1 MIVQK
6 IDPAR
11 FSIDTRKLLLIS
23 SGTTPSLCQANS
35 LPTNCSLQQPPAV
48 SPIDEDMDCQT
59 TASKCLNTTAGI
71 GESSAAMTPNSLAA
85 EPEELELTI
94 DYSIKLEDGKKVC
107 EY

>member
-11 FSIDTRKLLLIS
+11 FSIDTLKLLLIS
-23 SGTTPSLCQANS
+23 SGTTPLCQANS
-35 LPTNCSLQQPPAV
+35 LPINCSLQQQPAV

-59 TASKCLNTTAGI
+59 TASKCLNTTAGT

-94 DYSIKLEDGKKVC
+94 DYSIKLEDGKKGS
-107 EY
+107 